1 MWYRN
6 TFRAEILQYLE
17 AILFDIEYT
26 SNRDNVFNYANNL
39 FVLSFDCMKMPNM
52 STRLVSLLFE
62 FSADHIIT

>member
-26 SNRDNVFNYANNL
+26 SNRDNVFNYTNNL